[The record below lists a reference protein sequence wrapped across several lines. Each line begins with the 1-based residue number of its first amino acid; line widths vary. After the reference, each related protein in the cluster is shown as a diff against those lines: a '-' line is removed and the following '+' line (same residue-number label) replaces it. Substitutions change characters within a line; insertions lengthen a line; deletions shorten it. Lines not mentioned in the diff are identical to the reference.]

1 MEPVIR
7 RTVMASGCMQRKEKD
22 MANGFYKAE
31 AIQLVITIA
40 FAEVLLLGWLYYT
53 GGITLG

>member
-1 MEPVIR
+1 
-7 RTVMASGCMQRKEKD
+7 MAIGCTQRKEKT
-22 MANGFYKAE
+22 MANRFYKAE